1 VTVIVGLLL
10 GLGLLLAAAPWLWPA
25 PRGRSRA
32 DPRWADRLGVWV
44 GSGAF
49 PIRALVAV
57 SVLTALAAAGL
68 LLALTGVAPLAI
80 AGGVLALA
88 LPAGVLR
95 TRERRR
101 RRSAREAWPG
111 ILDHLVASLRAGIP
125 LPDAL
130 ASLQTTGP
138 ESLRPIFA
146 SFARDYR
153 VSGNFGAC
161 LDELKDAAADPV
173 ADRIAE
179 TLRMARDVGG
189 AELTSVLRAL
199 AAHLRQQAAVR
210 AELEARQSWVTN
222 AAKLG
227 VAAPWVVLV
236 LLCTRPEAAA
246 AYASGG
252 GVLLVL
258 GGVAV
263 SVVAYR
269 VMLRIGRIPEEGRWF
284 R

>member
-1 VTVIVGLLL
+1 MPL
-10 GLGLLLAAAPWLWPA
+10 PE
-25 PRGRSRA
+25 
-32 DPRWADRLGVWV
+32 
-44 GSGAF
+44 
-49 PIRALVAV
+49 
-57 SVLTALAAAGL
+57 ALAG
-68 LLALTGVAPLAI
+68 
-80 AGGVLALA
+80 
-88 LPAGVLR
+88 
-95 TRERRR
+95 
-101 RRSAREAWPG
+101 
-111 ILDHLVASLRAGIP
+111 
-125 LPDAL
+125 
-130 ASLQTTGP
+130 LQTTGP
-138 ESLRPIFA
+138 ETLRPIFA
-146 SFARDYR
+146 SFARAYR
-153 VSGNFGAC
+153 ATGNFGAC

-227 VAAPWVVLV
+227 VAAPWIVLV

-263 SVVAYR
+263 SVMAYR
-269 VMLRIGRIPEEGRWF
+269 VMLRIGRIPDEGRWF